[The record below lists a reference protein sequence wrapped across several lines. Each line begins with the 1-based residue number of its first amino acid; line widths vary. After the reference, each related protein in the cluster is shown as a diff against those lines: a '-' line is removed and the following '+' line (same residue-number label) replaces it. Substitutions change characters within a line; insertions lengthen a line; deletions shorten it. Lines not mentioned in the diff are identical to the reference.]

1 MVVKEGN
8 DGRPRLAGR
17 ALRGSSLSP
26 EGGGLPD
33 ARLTK
38 RGGRRRPGSLV
49 PPQPLR
55 CWRSSPTDALRRW
68 HDAGFCRSSSIILS
82 MQEAP
87 LMDRQILR
95 AKLYVPRY
103 RPDAVPRSRLHER
116 LDEGAR
122 RDLTV
127 VSAPAGFG
135 KTTLLADWSQ
145 RSELP
150 AAWVS
155 LDERDD
161 DPARFLL
168 YLIAAIETIHEDF
181 GRTTRAFLS
190 SLESR
195 EELEPVLTALSNE
208 ILELPRDFVLVLDDY
223 HSIRSETIH
232 DALAFLL
239 DHWPPPMHLVIAGRT
254 SPPLPIPRLR
264 ARGRLIE
271 LGAPDLRFTQE
282 EAADFLGRTMG
293 LNLSAE
299 RVAALEK
306 GTEGWIAGLQLVAH
320 ALKDREEEFRSM
332 EPIAGGAR
340 HVFDYLADEVLS
352 RQPEDVREFLL
363 ETSIVETLNGPLCEA
378 LTDRTD
384 GREMLEMHRRAGLWY
399 EDDDCLAWA
408 VEHTLA
414 AQDFDR
420 AADLIEEETGVRRRY
435 VDAAMLLRWLG
446 TLPDGLVR
454 QRPQLSLLYA
464 WALAHS
470 GALEDAEDR
479 LRDTEEAMKLG
490 DGASTMGLS
499 DEERTML
506 GEICIIR
513 ARMAAMRENAPL
525 TTEFSNRAL
534 ELLPEGELH
543 LRGDVAL
550 DLGHA
555 YCSVGDLESASEAF
569 ARAAATGRAADDLRT
584 ALFGLRYQ
592 ASQEI
597 LRGRLRKAEE
607 LLLEGRR
614 LVESRPEG
622 VPSVAGIIHTG
633 MGELLYERGDL
644 DEARRLLEEGIEL
657 GRRSGEAKILVYG
670 YVNLARVLM
679 AQGDAEGAHSLI
691 RKAGGL
697 TPRWPLIWAW
707 QARFWLAQ
715 GDVESAAR
723 WAREY
728 RATEDSMS
736 YPRHFERIT
745 MARVLLGEDR
755 TDEAL
760 HSLGNLLEDAVS
772 EGRMA
777 HEIELRV
784 LLALASERL
793 GATGEALERLERAL
807 SLAEPEGF
815 VRVFVDEGLPMAAL
829 LERVIR
835 EPRDVGSY
843 DGAPH
848 GAPDVYAGRLLEHFA
863 LEAVDSG
870 NGGPRSGRAPGLEPL
885 SRREVEVLELVAA
898 GRSNAEIAGEL
909 YLSVGTVKAHVH
921 HIFGKLL
928 VRNRSQA
935 VARARELRLLG

>member
-1 MVVKEGN
+1 M
-8 DGRPRLAGR
+8 
-17 ALRGSSLSP
+17 S
-26 EGGGLPD
+26 
-33 ARLTK
+33 
-38 RGGRRRPGSLV
+38 
-49 PPQPLR
+49 
-55 CWRSSPTDALRRW
+55 
-68 HDAGFCRSSSIILS
+68 
-82 MQEAP
+82 EAT

-103 RPDAVPRSRLHER
+103 RANAVPRSRLHEL

-122 RDLTV
+122 HDLTV

-150 AAWVS
+150 VAWVS

-168 YLIAAIETIHEDF
+168 YLIAAIETIHEGF
-181 GRTTRAFLS
+181 GTTTRAFLG
-190 SLESR
+190 SLQSR

-223 HSIRSETIH
+223 HSIRSEAIH

-254 SPPLPIPRLR
+254 SPPLPLPRLR

-332 EPIAGGAR
+332 EPIAGRAR
-340 HVFDYLADEVLS
+340 HVFDYLAEEVLS

-363 ETSIVETLNGPLCEA
+363 ETSIVETLSGPLCEA

-384 GREMLEMHRRAGLWY
+384 GREMLERLERENLFLVPLDEEGRYYRYHHLFAAFLRERLKRERPDTILELHRRAGSWY
-399 EDDDCLAWA
+399 EDDGCLASA

-414 AQDFDR
+414 AEDFGR

-435 VDAAMLLRWLG
+435 VDASLLLRWLG
-446 TLPDGLVR
+446 TLPEDLVR
-454 QRPQLSLLYA
+454 QRPKLCLLYA

-470 GALEDAEDR
+470 GALEEAERR
-479 LRDTEEAMKLG
+479 LRDTEEAMNLD

-499 DEERTML
+499 EEERTML

-513 ARMAAMRENAPL
+513 ARMAAMREDAPL
-525 TTEFSNRAL
+525 TTELSNRAL
-534 ELLPEGELH
+534 QLLPEGELH

-584 ALFGLRYQ
+584 ALFALRYR
-592 ASQEI
+592 ASLEMV
-597 LRGRLRKAEE
+597 RGRLRKAED
-607 LLLEGRR
+607 LLLDGQELAER
-614 LVESRPEG
+614 RPEA
-622 VPSVAGIIHTG
+622 VPSVAGMIHTG
-633 MGELLYERGDL
+633 MGELLYERGEL
-644 DEARRLLEEGIEL
+644 DEARRYLEMGIEH

-679 AQGDAEGAHSLI
+679 ARGDAEGAHASI
-691 RKAGGL
+691 REAGGL
-697 TPRWPLIWAW
+697 TPGWPLIRAW
-707 QARFWLAQ
+707 QARFYLAQ
-715 GDVESAAR
+715 SDVEPATR

-728 RATEDSMS
+728 GATEDYMS

-745 MARVLLGEDR
+745 MARVMLAEDK

-760 HSLGNLLEDAVS
+760 GSLGNLLEDAVS
-772 EGRMA
+772 EGRTA
-777 HEIELRV
+777 HEIKLRV

-793 GATGEALERLERAL
+793 GTAAEAFDYLERAL
-807 SLAEPEGF
+807 SLAAPEGF
-815 VRVFVDEGLPMAAL
+815 VRVFVDEGPPMAEL
-829 LERVIR
+829 LEHLILERQ
-835 EPRDVGSY
+835 D
-843 DGAPH
+843 DGPYA
-848 GAPDVYAGRLLEHFA
+848 GAPDGYAGRLLEHFA
-863 LEAVDSG
+863 LEDALYGDSG
-870 NGGPRSGRAPGLEPL
+870 NGGSRGRQVPGIEPL
-885 SRREVEVLELVAA
+885 SEREVEVLELVAA
-898 GRSNAEIAGEL
+898 GRSNAEIADDL

-935 VARARELRLLG
+935 VARARELRLLV